1 MTTLANMLA
10 AAQRLLTY
18 YNGDEKTA
26 QNPGGLTGV
35 GGMADNWDPCIQDI
49 GTVANGVGTAMTAA
63 STSEGNAAASATAA
77 AGSATAA
84 NASKLAAATSEGNAA
99 GSATAAANSALAAA
113 GSATAANASKLA
125 AATSEGNAA
134 GSATTATQQ
143 AGIAATKAGEA
154 AGSATTATQQ
164 AGIATTKAGEA
175 AGSATTATQQAG
187 IAATKASEAA
197 AAADRV
203 ATFDPATFA
212 KLASNAFTGKQTIV
226 ASGAILPAS
235 TGIAGQNNAGALEV
249 QSQMTGGNAATAG
262 AAFISFHRPGNFAAH
277 LGLDTDNKLK
287 YGGWSLGQ
295 SAYEIFHAGN
305 LPVTVSNGVINF
317 ASPPTVAGNAIG
329 GGEDTAASLAAA
341 STVNLAGTTAK
352 AISITAGAGPINAW
366 GNAPAGVHRDVTFA
380 VAVVLTYNA
389 TSAILVGGGGIT
401 TMIGDTCRFES
412 LGGGNWRMLS
422 YQRANGMPVGSVVSQ
437 SLNPSDKSANVALA
451 DGNRTANNVG
461 GGVGSG
467 RAVAAITTPT
477 YWEVVVPAM
486 TNPSIP
492 GIAAAAAPVSDYLTN
507 SALGWGYLWNG
518 YKGNSGQGQAFGE
531 AWGAGERL
539 CFAYHPNS
547 RGFWMGKVVN
557 NVAVWGGGGNPV
569 TGANPAYTI
578 PPDTPVFPCYSVVGA
593 GSSFFFA
600 FGSGQQAASPPSGF
614 LAFT

>member
-10 AAQRLLTY
+10 AAQRLLNY

-49 GTVANGVGTAMTAA
+49 GTVANGVGAAITAA

-143 AGIAATKAGEA
+143 AGIATTKAGEA

-164 AGIATTKAGEA
+164 AGIATTKAGDA

-197 AAADRV
+197 AAADRA

-212 KLASNAFTGKQTIV
+212 KLASNAFSGKQTIV
-226 ASGAILPAS
+226 ATGSILPAS

-295 SAYEIFHAGN
+295 SAYEIFHSGN

-317 ASPPTVAGNAIG
+317 ASPPTVDGNPIG
-329 GGEDTAASLAAA
+329 GGEDTAVSIAAA
-341 STVNLAGTTAK
+341 STVNIGSTTAK
-352 AISITAGAGPINAW
+352 AIKITPGTGPIAAW
-366 GNAPAGVHRDVTFA
+366 GTAPAGAHRDITFA
-380 VAVVLTYNA
+380 VPVTLTYNA
-389 TSAILVGGGGIT
+389 TSAILTGGGDIN
-401 TMIGDTCRFES
+401 TMAGDTCRMES
-412 LGGGNWRMLS
+412 LGGGNWKMLS
-422 YQRANGMPVGSVVSQ
+422 YQRANGNVLGTATAQALST
-437 SLNPSDKSANVALA
+437 SDKSGNAALSNS
-451 DGNRTANNVG
+451 NRTVTTSDGSVA
-461 GGVGSG
+461 SG
-467 RAVAAITTPT
+467 RAAVYVSTPI
-477 YWEVVVPAM
+477 YWEVVVNTVGSSNAGVAGALAP
-486 TNPSIP
+486 TN
-492 GIAAAAAPVSDYLTN
+492 DYLTS
-507 SALGWGYLWNG
+507 SAYGWGYLSNG
-518 YKGNSGQGQAFGE
+518 NKATNGGASAFSS
-531 AWGAGERL
+531 AWSAGDRL
-539 CFAYHPNS
+539 CFAYNPTS
-547 RGFWMGKVVN
+547 RGLWMGKIVGG
-557 NVAVWGGGGNPV
+557 VAVWGGSGDPAA
-569 TGANPAYTI
+569 GASQAYTI
-578 PPDTPVFPCYSVVGA
+578 PAGTAVFPYYSVA
-593 GSSFFFA
+593 GSGASLTFCFA
-600 FGSGQQAASPPSGF
+600 AGQQVAAAPTGF
-614 LAFT
+614 TAFN